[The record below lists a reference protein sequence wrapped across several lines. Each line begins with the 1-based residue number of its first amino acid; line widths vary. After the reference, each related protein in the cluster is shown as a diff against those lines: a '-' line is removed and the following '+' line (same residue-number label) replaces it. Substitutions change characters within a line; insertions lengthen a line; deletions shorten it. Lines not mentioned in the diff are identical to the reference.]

1 MTSLHPNMQHARDWL
16 NSQASAME
24 RDLETLCNQNSGSEN
39 PAGLHR
45 VSEWLVDFFS
55 DLGST
60 VHRIALPS
68 YPLLDD
74 SGAERQCDTGP
85 ALRWDLGA
93 PPLCTAQRR
102 LLWTIHY
109 DTVYEPA
116 DPFQS
121 CQRLPENRLRG
132 PGVIDAKGGIVIL
145 RYAAMAA
152 VRFLDWADRGLTLIL
167 TPDEEVGSPASLRLW
182 KDVVPEFEFAMLFE
196 PAMADGSLVRARK
209 GTGTFSFLVRGRSA
223 HSGRNFTAGRNAV
236 VQACRIATLCHQL
249 NGQREGITI
258 NVGRIRGGQAVNVV
272 PDVAV
277 LRVNVRVASPE
288 DQAWVED
295 QLLAIAAM
303 HHAPEEGF
311 QVAVQGGITAPPKT
325 IDATTV
331 AWMAHVEA
339 AGRELGQNVRW
350 KESGGASDGNK
361 LQALGLP
368 NLDTF
373 GPEGDALHSDQE
385 WIHLPSLPA
394 KAALTVGVLDRWL
407 RA

>member
-1 MTSLHPNMQHARDWL
+1 MTGLHSSMQHARDWL
-16 NSQASAME
+16 YSQASSME

-39 PAGLHR
+39 PDGLHR

-55 DLGST
+55 DLEST
-60 VHRIALPS
+60 VHRIAFPS
-68 YPLLDD
+68 YQLLDD
-74 SGAERQCDTGP
+74 SGTERQFETGP
-85 ALRWDLGA
+85 ALRWDLGVH
-93 PPLCTAQRR
+93 PLRGAQRR

-132 PGVIDAKGGIVIL
+132 PGVIDAKGGIVIM

-152 VRFLDWADRGLTLIL
+152 ARFLDWSDKGLTLIL
-167 TPDEEVGSPASLRLW
+167 TPDEEIGSPASLSLW
-182 KDVVPEFEFAMLFE
+182 KDIAPEFEFAMLFE
-196 PAMADGSLVRARK
+196 PTMADGSLVRSRK
-209 GTGTFSFLVRGRSA
+209 GTGTFTFVVRGRSA
-223 HSGRNFTAGRNAV
+223 HSGRNFAAGRNAV
-236 VQACRIATLCHQL
+236 VRACSIAMLCHQL
-249 NGQREGITI
+249 NGQREGITV

-277 LRVNVRVASPE
+277 LRVNVRVASHE
-288 DQAWVED
+288 DQVWIEEK
-295 QLLAIAAM
+295 LRAIAAM

-311 QVAVQGGITAPPKT
+311 QVALEGGITAPPKT
-325 IDATTV
+325 MDATTI
-331 AWMAHVEA
+331 AWMEQVEA
-339 AGRELGQNVRW
+339 VGRDLGQTLRW